1 MSGTKPI
8 LAVDVD
14 GVISLF
20 GFEETPDRSV
30 AKFEL
35 IDGVVHCIS
44 VVAGDRLLRLSES
57 FELVWLRPPTEE
69 ELQGLIEDRV
79 REEIFYREA
88 RALGLDRDDPVVRDR
103 LRELALDE
111 LGEDSQTILARYTV
125 LVESGETRSR

>member
-1 MSGTKPI
+1 MRRWIRDPLT
-8 LAVDVD
+8 
-14 GVISLF
+14 
-20 GFEETPDRSV
+20 GF
-30 AKFEL
+30 
-35 IDGVVHCIS
+35 
-44 VVAGDRLLRLSES
+44 VVAAAAVFALYGGNDDRAREISITEADIDRLKES

>member
-1 MSGTKPI
+1 M
-8 LAVDVD
+8 
-14 GVISLF
+14 
-20 GFEETPDRSV
+20 
-30 AKFEL
+30 
-35 IDGVVHCIS
+35 
-44 VVAGDRLLRLSES
+44 
-57 FELVWLRPPTEE
+57 
-69 ELQGLIEDRV
+69 